1 MNKVFFP
8 IVLWIFQY
16 SENTQ
21 NDNLI
26 QLYYVHYM
34 LILQRIGIVSDVIA
48 PDYLVAQD
56 QLLDSATLQHSAL
69 SF

>member
-1 MNKVFFP
+1 M
-8 IVLWIFQY
+8 
-16 SENTQ
+16 Q

-26 QLYYVHYM
+26 NLYYLHYM
-34 LILQRIGIVSDVIA
+34 VILQRIGIVSDVIA